1 MTIDDLIS
9 FGANTEEGLKRCLNN
24 EGFYIRMVNKIPGDP
39 NFQKLYDAMDAGD
52 LAVAF
57 DAAHAIKGA
66 VTNLAL
72 TPIAKP
78 VIELT
83 EILRARQETDCT
95 ALLEAIRNARNEL
108 EALCAK

>member
-9 FGANTEEGLKRCLNN
+9 FGANTQEGLKRCLNN
-24 EGFYIRMVNKIPGDP
+24 EAFYIRMVNKIPGDA
-39 NFQKLYDAMDAGD
+39 NFQKLYDAMAAGD
-52 LAVAF
+52 LATAF

-72 TPIAKP
+72 TPIATP
-78 VIELT
+78 VCELT